1 MRLSEGNQTQQLG
14 GLRGTLRP
22 RAGWLARRLGS
33 VCAVTWWCVLL
44 AGAAWPLSAWA
55 QWPSQSGTRGAWY
68 DSFESAQPTWQPERA
83 TGPYEIL
90 RHQRSTEQWHTGRR
104 SEWLLIRARAG
115 TCVFLRHEAG
125 RAAVIEDLLPTV
137 WVKTDRAGVQLL
149 ARVVLPAAVDP
160 RTGKPA
166 VVVLPGSHYT
176 KAGQWQQ
183 LRLDNLSELLARQV
197 RVLRAQW
204 GPRVDATG
212 AWLESILLEVSLGP
226 EPVNLWIDDLDLA
239 GFVSAGQRL
248 PARQV
253 RPAGTIGSRIR
264 ADTSPA
270 ARLATKRHVQMAG
283 TTLTADGEPFFLRAI
298 EYRGEPL
305 EQLQQLGFNA
315 VWLDQVASEALL
327 AEAARLGIWLISSP
341 PVSPNLASPQAAAAE
356 PISSRFDPVLAW
368 NLGRGLSG
376 PQFDGLQKWAEHVRP
391 LQSDH
396 RLAAGRTPAGGQ
408 QSGTGRVRHMDLPAA
423 APGSAGYT
431 GMGSNPNPA
440 GRSAAPAASLVVAR
454 THTTFE
460 RLRGTDPLAG
470 AGGPGFGRPGIAFPV
485 RYAAGRRR
493 SADALSCPSLV
504 IEPWAASGTL
514 QTTAQ
519 ASEPKLASAVVR
531 AGRTRLVLP
540 MWFDPQAQRVVGQ
553 AALSDLW
560 LVVPGVPESV
570 RAYELVPGRV
580 EPLKQKRVTGGLRI
594 AWDEFDLAA
603 AVVLAQDPVVV
614 EGLKR
619 RAAAG
624 SLAASLQVELAQS
637 RYQQVQQVLGEVG
650 RRLPVPRQSGTWLK
664 AARENLAWSARQ
676 LEAGDAAAA
685 WLYARRAGRLLRLTE
700 RHCWQTA
707 VAALPSPSTSPG
719 TALFSTLP
727 WHGRLLDRL
736 GGSRLGPNL
745 IEGGDFED
753 FHAAVAAGWV
763 HTQQPQTGVEAFA
776 ELVGQAAHS
785 GRNGLRL
792 VARPVDP
799 RESPG
804 ALEAPPVWI
813 TSGPVHLSA
822 GTLICVYGWVQ
833 VRERRSTGRTHSA
846 DQRLAEV
853 RPLPGGVADRPDDRN
868 LCTQRPGRS
877 LAG

>member
-239 GFVSAGQRL
+239 GFVSAGQWL

-270 ARLATKRHVQMAG
+270 ARLPTRRHVQMVG

-376 PQFDGLQKWAEHVRP
+376 PQFDGLQKWAEHVRLADRADRP
-391 LQSDH
+391 LVCGPRDALRPCSRIIDLLLVERRPVGSSQELAEFGTWISQQQ
-396 RLAAGRTPAGGQ
+396 RLARPGTPVWVAIQ
-408 QSGTGRVRHMDLPAA
+408 TQPAA
-423 APGSAGYT
+423 ALRRQLHLLWPERTPPLSVCEEQIRLQAL
-431 GMGSNPNPA
+431 
-440 GRSAAPAASLVVAR
+440 AALASGAR
-454 THTTFE
+454 GLLFLSDT
-460 RLRGTDPLAG
+460 PLAG
-470 AGGPGFGRPGIAFPV
+470 DDPQT
-485 RYAAGRRR
+485 RYRAR
-493 SADALSCPSLV
+493 ALQLLNTELEM

-745 IEGGDFED
+745 IEGGDFCRGRWLGP
-753 FHAAVAAGWV
+753 HPATSNRCGGICR
-763 HTQQPQTGVEAFA
+763 TG
-776 ELVGQAAHS
+776 G
-785 GRNGLRL
+785 
-792 VARPVDP
+792 P
-799 RESPG
+799 
-804 ALEAPPVWI
+804 
-813 TSGPVHLSA
+813 SGP
-822 GTLICVYGWVQ
+822 Q
-833 VRERRSTGRTHSA
+833 RPKRTA
-846 DQRLAEV
+846 
-853 RPLPGGVADRPDDRN
+853 PGGSA
-868 LCTQRPGRS
+868 C
-877 LAG
+877 